1 MRTGISHLVSKE
13 LMGNMPT
20 RGIPTPE
27 RSLLKLK
34 TLQRTYEEICDHKS
48 HNTLT
53 LNLLRNAT
61 TQVTFLALKESI
73 EKFTN
78 VIGGSSFRES
88 DEGRGVQHF

>member
-1 MRTGISHLVSKE
+1 MRTGISYLASKE
-13 LMGNMPT
+13 LMGNMPIH
-20 RGIPTPE
+20 GIPTPE

-34 TLQRTYEEICDHKS
+34 TLPSLQRTYEEICDHKS

-78 VIGGSSFRES
+78 VVGGVIF
-88 DEGRGVQHF
+88 